1 MKLRLPFLAL
11 SLLLV
16 LNACARENSAPSE
29 PVTFEPG
36 EGAVFLTSVPF
47 EDAMMV
53 EDFPDSER
61 DGFGEAAVVWQDR
74 LFVKSTHHIFEYD
87 WEGNVLAYSDSALV
101 PMARDMALIGDSLF
115 VASWEEGIY
124 EVDLASNRVVNFYDA
139 EDGLENVQNLQFAVD
154 GETLWVGT
162 FQGVARIDTATD
174 EIRFYEEELNVEGS
188 TFSSDVFAHDGDVW
202 ATVRANANSEG
213 GASHYDAKTDTW
225 TAYGPSAFM
234 TDASAERVDLMN
246 FTVSDEG
253 VFVTFQ
259 ENGPSH
265 EVLQK
270 FDPAQDTWNTVFE
283 SSAETFMLMLPSKLP
298 ARESY
303 SSSHYDDTAQTVS
316 IFDDGIWKIIPA
328 PTKTY
333 AAIVHEG
340 EVYYLL
346 SSSGI
351 ERFSKGDS
359 FPEVIVESQV
369 TVGPDSSTS
378 STFFITEDRR
388 YLVFFV
394 AEINQ
399 MPGAWMYAE
408 AGVYDLNTSI
418 FSEAFLDLSTLSYEE
433 LPASDFVFPAGQ
445 TQFPFGKHQMVLD
458 LDSKSLTLQ

>member
-29 PVTFEPG
+29 PATFEPG

-47 EDAMMV
+47 EDAMTV
-53 EDFPDSER
+53 EDFPNSER
-61 DGFGEAAVVWQDR
+61 DGSGEAAVVWQDR
-74 LFVKSTHHIFEYD
+74 LLVRSTNHIFEYD
-87 WEGNVLAYSDSALV
+87 WEGNLLAYSDSTLV

-162 FQGVARIDTATD
+162 FQGVAQINTTTD
-174 EIRFYEEELNVEGS
+174 EIRFYEEELNIEGG
-188 TFSSDVFAHDGDVW
+188 TFSANVYTSEGDVW
-202 ATVRANANSEG
+202 AEVLANAGSEG
-213 GASHYDAKTDTW
+213 GVSHYDAKTDTW
-225 TAYGPSAFM
+225 TAYGPTAFM
-234 TDASAERVDLMN
+234 GDRWSAQRVDFLS
-246 FTVSDEG
+246 FVVSDEG
-253 VFVTFQ
+253 VFAAFQ

-283 SSAETFMLMLPSKLP
+283 SSAETFMSILSSKLP
-298 ARESY
+298 APESY
-303 SSSHYDDTAQTVS
+303 SSSYYDDIAQTVS
-316 IFDDGIWKIIPA
+316 IFDGGTWKTISA
-328 PTKTY
+328 PMKTY
-333 AAIVHEG
+333 VAIVHEDDA
-340 EVYYLL
+340 YYLL

-359 FPEVIVESQV
+359 FPEVIGASDLMF
-369 TVGPDSSTS
+369 GFNSPA
-378 STFFITEDRR
+378 FFITEDDR
-388 YLVFFV
+388 YLIFFV
-394 AEINQ
+394 PKMNEMAGSWAY
-399 MPGAWMYAE
+399 MDAGA
-408 AGVYDLNTSI
+408 YDLQTSSF
-418 FSEAFLDLSTLSYEE
+418 FSTHLDLSTLSYEE
-433 LPASDFVFPAGQ
+433 LPTASDFVFPAGQ

-458 LDSKSLTLQ
+458 LNSKSLTLQ